1 MKSFDRI
8 PMSGSIGN
16 EEAVIIC
23 DRVHKMVQRAQN
35 NYRIGLNE
43 ENGLK

>member
-23 DRVHKMVQRAQN
+23 ALFRDEYLTLSGSGYVAE
-35 NYRIGLNE
+35 LE
-43 ENGLK
+43 EYENS

>member
-1 MKSFDRI
+1 MLLKWK
-8 PMSGSIGN
+8 N
-16 EEAVIIC
+16 TKTVKENIC
-23 DRVHKMVQRAQN
+23 NRVHKMVQRAQN